1 MADRTARRRRKAGT
15 LQGAPRSTDGGE
27 PDREPPAR
35 VAIVDPHP
43 LAREKVA
50 EIVEARGGEA
60 IWTAGAVQDAL
71 DRASKSP
78 PDCVIFEFGLP
89 DGSGAELLGA
99 LRSARPLVRGV
110 ALSGYDQ
117 HAYRALTYA
126 AGGLGYLTKAVGAD
140 SFAAALREVWA
151 GRVLWTFQEI
161 AMARAW
167 WRRCAEPWRR
177 LSARQ
182 RAVALGVG
190 AHLTNK
196 EIAARLGLCESTV
209 KGYLA
214 EILAKIGVSTRDEL
228 VAWMKAGDLTD
239 PLVRPSLDQR
249 GGTVVS
255 GDPRA

>member
-1 MADRTARRRRKAGT
+1 MAGRTARSRRNAGI
-15 LQGAPRSTDGGE
+15 LQGAASPDEGE

-35 VAIVDPHP
+35 VAVVDPHP

-209 KGYLA
+209 KGYLV

-249 GGTVVS
+249 DGTDVS